1 MHSMLGLSSRLKKA
15 RKGFTLIE
23 LLVVIAII
31 AIIVALLLPAIQK
44 AREAAARM
52 QCSNNM
58 KQMGIALHSYQDTNK
73 CFPSSGEV
81 LQQDGTA
88 NDGTGFNLHSTFTLL
103 LPYIEAKDT
112 YDLFG
117 DLNLPYTSA
126 VNQAGAKTKIN
137 TYLCPTNPVRPANGL
152 DAEGYGYCDYMTIAY
167 TDINDSGTGNVR
179 KASGANTRDP
189 GALSVKNRVGFLEY
203 TTTAGSPKALASTPA
218 RVSAPTW
225 TNATTT
231 ELTRK
236 ARGGEGPN
244 SGEVV
249 DGLSNTIF
257 IAEDVGRSEQ
267 FKTEGYVDVVG
278 VAPYNSAASWTA
290 ATTNRIGYRWAE
302 PDTGNGVSGPPGANY
317 SNVGLKMI
325 NNNSKVFGGGT
336 ACPWTTNNCGPN
348 DEIFSFHNAGANCLM
363 GDGSVRFIRE
373 DIDPVQLRY
382 LITPT
387 EGKKTTYVD

>member
-1 MHSMLGLSSRLKKA
+1 MRSLLA
-15 RKGFTLIE
+15 RSNPRRGFTLIE

-58 KQMGIALHSYQDTNK
+58 KQMGIALHTYHDTHK
-73 CFPSSGEV
+73 CFPSAGEV
-81 LQQDGTA
+81 MQQDGVA

-103 LPYIEAKDT
+103 LPYLEAKDT
-112 YDLFG
+112 FDNFG
-117 DLNLPYTSA
+117 DLNLPYTAS

-137 TYLCPTNPVRPANGL
+137 TYLCPTNPVRPANGV

-167 TDINDSGTGNVR
+167 TDISETGTGVVR
-179 KASGANTRDP
+179 TPAGPNTRMP
-189 GALSVKNRVGFLEY
+189 GALSVKNRTGFFTYGLSGTPKPYTAAQVG
-203 TTTAGSPKALASTPA
+203 
-218 RVSAPTW
+218 APTW
-225 TNATTT
+225 TSATTS

-244 SGEVV
+244 QGEII

-267 FKTEGYVDVVG
+267 FKTEGYQDVAG
-278 VAPYNSAASWTA
+278 VAPYNLAASWTA

-302 PDTGNGVSGPPGANY
+302 PDTGNGVSGAPGATFGTP
-317 SNVGLKMI
+317 GLKMI

-336 ACPWTTNNCGPN
+336 ACPWTSNNCGPN
-348 DEIFSFHNAGANCLM
+348 DEIFSFHNGGANCLN
-363 GDGSVRFIRE
+363 GDGSVRFVRE
-373 DIDPVQLRY
+373 DIDPIQLRY
-382 LITPT
+382 LVTPA
-387 EGKKTTYVD
+387 EGKKSTYVD